1 MRSLLFLF
9 IRKINRNIFSISSLI
24 VCVDLHVVPYLKGL
38 VKLPYAIKTR
48 KSVINFMHV
57 SHVLL
62 AVDIR

>member
-9 IRKINRNIFSISSLI
+9 IRKINRNIFSINSLI
-24 VCVDLHVVPYLKGL
+24 VCVDLHVVPYLNGL

>member
-9 IRKINRNIFSISSLI
+9 IPGFSNGLCRSS
-24 VCVDLHVVPYLKGL
+24 CSPYLNGL

-48 KSVINFMHV
+48 KTVINFMHV